1 LFLKDLLA
9 LEGLLGIFDVLED
22 LKEGY
27 AISHRMG
34 YTSLRLDLIP

>member
-27 AISHRMG
+27 AMFPHLKIK
-34 YTSLRLDLIP
+34 YV